1 MFRVPSLI
9 LAATLV
15 AACGGREAPEEG
27 QDLSLMP
34 PADSVAAVV
43 SPEELQ
49 PQTEQPPAAGA
60 PTPSRPAQRPA
71 PSPRPATATPAPP
84 PAAPAPAPLVAP
96 VGTELA
102 TTSTVEITSRRN
114 KAGETFTASLTEAYT
129 DAAGREVL
137 PAGSVVTF
145 TILEIKEAENRDA
158 KGSLVIRPTSV
169 AIGDA
174 RYELRAEVVD
184 LQYSLQG
191 RGVTAG
197 DAGKVAA
204 GAAAGAV
211 VGQILGRKTTSTVV
225 GGVVGAAAGTAIAV
239 QTADRDVVVPAGS
252 RIVIRLTQPL
262 ERPAA

>member
-1 MFRVPSLI
+1 
-9 LAATLV
+9 
-15 AACGGREAPEEG
+15 
-27 QDLSLMP
+27 MP

-49 PQTEQPPAAGA
+49 QQEQQQPPAAST
-60 PTPSRPAQRPA
+60 PTRPA
-71 PSPRPATATPAPP
+71 PRPAPP
-84 PAAPAPAPLVAP
+84 PAAAAPAPRPVAPPLVAP
-96 VGTELA
+96 AGTELS
-102 TTSTVEITSRRN
+102 TTSTAEITSRTN
-114 KAGETFTASLTEAYT
+114 KAGETFTARLTEDYR
-129 DAAGREVL
+129 DANGRVVL
-137 PAGSVVTF
+137 PEGALVTY

-169 AIGDA
+169 AVGDA
-174 RYELRAEVVD
+174 RYDLQAEVVD

-211 VGQILGRKTTSTVV
+211 VGQIIGKKTTSTII

-252 RIVIRLTQPL
+252 LIVIRLTEPL
-262 ERPAA
+262 SRPAA